1 MFSIIKRTTIC
12 NINTNTMY
20 TTFKYSIV
28 LILFSILTNITAPAQ
43 VSESEHISRGFV
55 VDNSTIVDIGNKY
68 GDIVIK
74 TWDRDT
80 LWVQVD
86 YKASGKNYE
95 SLRQKMSDIDFELTQ
110 SGHYVV
116 INTIIGES
124 KNRLLDELK
133 KLKETIGFGE
143 TEVEINMK
151 ITLPDNLDLR
161 IKNKFGNVYLDDYNG
176 DVTLNMD
183 NGRLKAHN
191 LNGYV
196 NMKVNFADAIINH
209 IESGRLEVYYSD
221 MNLTS
226 ARRLRIDSKTSNITI
241 TEIASLFVNSSRDD
255 YRIRMISDFETVSD
269 WTDFSISEFTKQTD
283 VRMNYGDLTIENIHP
298 GFEHLVVDANS
309 TKIKLFFDREADVNF
324 DITTNKDISMPIE
337 AQIDSTQ
344 RINENEKIMRYIG
357 RTGKIETQKPRLI
370 LKTNSS
376 DISILKR

>member
-1 MFSIIKRTTIC
+1 MHTTI
-12 NINTNTMY
+12 
-20 TTFKYSIV
+20 KYFLV
-28 LILFSILTNITAPAQ
+28 LIFASILTSISASAQ
-43 VSESEHISRGFV
+43 VSKSEHISRGFM
-55 VDNSTIVDIGNKY
+55 VDNSSIVDIGNKY

-80 LWVQVD
+80 LWVQID
-86 YKASGKNYE
+86 YKVSGKNYDE
-95 SLRQKMSDIDFELTQ
+95 IRQKMNDIDFELTQ

-161 IKNKFGNVYLDDYNG
+161 IKNKFGNIYIDDYNG
-176 DVTLNMD
+176 DVTLDMD

-196 NMKVNFADAIINH
+196 NMKVNFADAIVNH

-226 ARRLRIDSKTSNITI
+226 AHRLRIDSKTSNITL
-241 TEIASLFVNSSRDD
+241 TEVASLFVNSSRDD
-255 YRIRMISDFETVSD
+255 YRIRLISDFETVSN
-269 WTDFSISEFTKQTD
+269 WTDFSISEFTNKSD
-283 VRMNYGDLTIENIHP
+283 VRMNYGDLTIENIKP
-298 GFEHLVVDANS
+298 GFDHLVVDANS
-309 TKIKLFFDREADVNF
+309 TSIQLFLNREADVNF

-337 AQIDSTQ
+337 AVIDSTQ
-344 RINENEKIMRYIG
+344 QIDPEEKTMRYIG
-357 RTGKIETQKPRLI
+357 RTGKINTTQPRLI

>member
-1 MFSIIKRTTIC
+1 MLSFKRATIC

-20 TTFKYSIV
+20 TTLKYSIV

-80 LWVQVD
+80 LWVQID
-86 YKASGKNYE
+86 YEVTGRNYDE
-95 SLRQKMSDIDFELTQ
+95 IHQKMKDIDFELTQ

-116 INTIIGES
+116 INTLIGES

-151 ITLPDNLDLR
+151 ITIPDNLDLR
-161 IKNKFGNVYLDDYNG
+161 VKNKFGNIYIDDYNG

-209 IESGRLEVYYSD
+209 IDNGRLEVYYSD

-226 ARRLRIDSKTSNITI
+226 ARRLRIDSKTSNITL
-241 TEIASLFVNSSRDD
+241 TEVASLFVNSSRDD
-255 YRIRMISDFETVSD
+255 YRIRLISDFETVSN
-269 WTDFSISEFTKQTD
+269 WTDFSISEFTNKSD
-283 VRMNYGDLTIENIHP
+283 VRMNYGDLTIENIKP
-298 GFEHLVVDANS
+298 GFDHLVVDANS
-309 TKIKLFFDREADVNF
+309 TNIQLFLNRETDVNF
-324 DITTNKDISMPIE
+324 DITTNKDISMPME
-337 AQIDSTQ
+337 ALIDSTQ
-344 RINENEKIMRYIG
+344 RINANEKIMRYIG
-357 RTGKIETQKPRLI
+357 RTGKIETSKPRVI
-370 LKTNSS
+370 LKTNAS
-376 DISILKR
+376 DVSILKR